1 MERQSD
7 QLDHENARLNMH
19 KRECESEV
27 KRTNETTVKLE
38 REVTD
43 QADQIQ

>member
-7 QLDHENARLNMH
+7 QLEHENARLNMH
-19 KRECESEV
+19 KRECAAEV

-38 REVTD
+38 REVKD
-43 QADQIQ
+43 QSI

>member
-7 QLDHENARLNMH
+7 QLDHENARLAMH
-19 KRECESEV
+19 KRECAGEV

-38 REVTD
+38 KTVKD
-43 QADQIQ
+43 QSDYI